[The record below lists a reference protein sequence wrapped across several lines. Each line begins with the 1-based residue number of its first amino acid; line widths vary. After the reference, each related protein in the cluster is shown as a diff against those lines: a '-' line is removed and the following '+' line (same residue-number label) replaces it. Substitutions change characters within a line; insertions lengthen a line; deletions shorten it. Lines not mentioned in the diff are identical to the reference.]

1 MEVKGQR
8 SARGPPWG
16 GPGVS
21 AEQKCERMNKNRIR
35 GIRRRASSQLTANP
49 IFIKDAGCKFGGYAR
64 IRLSVHEPNCAA
76 CQSLHRT
83 EAVAHGRSPATAK
96 NFGVGVQN
104 SQRIQA

>member
-1 MEVKGQR
+1 MEVQSQR
-8 SARGPPWG
+8 SARASSWAGLEG
-16 GPGVS
+16 SV
-21 AEQKCERMNKNRIR
+21 EQKCEPMNKNRIR
-35 GIRRRASSQLTANP
+35 GIRRRASSQLTAKP

-64 IRLSVHEPNCAA
+64 IRLSVHEPNCPA